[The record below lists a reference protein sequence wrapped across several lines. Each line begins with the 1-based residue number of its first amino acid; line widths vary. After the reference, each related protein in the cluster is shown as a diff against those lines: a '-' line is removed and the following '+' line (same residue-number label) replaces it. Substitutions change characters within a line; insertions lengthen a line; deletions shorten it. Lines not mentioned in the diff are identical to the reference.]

1 MARLNQRWFAQ
12 RDSLDTVRT
21 RLTAVAALVLVLGA
35 CGTEQNAGSGNTEPP
50 SNPPSTVETTP
61 TPTDTT
67 PLTPQPET
75 SAPNQERKCT
85 AATLSGTVEPG
96 EPGAGNRYATLVVT
110 NTGAEPCTLWG
121 YGGLELVDAS
131 GKALPTN
138 VTRQAD
144 PAPALVDLPPGAMAA
159 KDLHWTVVPTGNEPV
174 DGPCQPEAAGA
185 RVIPPDGTEQFEV
198 TYAFGPVCAGGTIDG
213 SAYYKK

>member
-1 MARLNQRWFAQ
+1 M
-12 RDSLDTVRT
+12 RT
-21 RLTAVAALVLVLGA
+21 RLTAVTALVLVLGA

-50 SNPPSTVETTP
+50 STPPSTVETTP
-61 TPTDTT
+61 TPTTT
-67 PLTPQPET
+67 QPTLPQPET

-85 AATLSGTVEPG
+85 APMLSGTVEPG
-96 EPGAGNRYATLVVT
+96 DAGAGNRYATLVVT

-131 GKALPTN
+131 GKALPTT
-138 VTRQAD
+138 VTREAD

-159 KDLHWTVVPTGNEPV
+159 KNLHWTVVASGNEPA
-174 DGPCQPEAAGA
+174 DGPCQPEATGA
-185 RVIPPDGTEQFEV
+185 RVIPPDGTEPFDV
-198 TYAFGPVCAGGTIDG
+198 TFAFGSVCGGGTIDG